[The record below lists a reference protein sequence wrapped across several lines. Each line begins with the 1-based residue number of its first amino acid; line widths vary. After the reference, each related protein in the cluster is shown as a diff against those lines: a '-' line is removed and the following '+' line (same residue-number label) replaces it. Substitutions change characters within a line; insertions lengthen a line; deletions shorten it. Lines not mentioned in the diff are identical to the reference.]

1 MDILKKTNKFLFR
14 NISIFHYDLEKH
26 LDFLNDLP
34 IPKNKM
40 HRSYYQYKC
49 QCFQKPGLVNFRN
62 NLIAFF
68 LVIPVILFLLF
79 KPGRGKT
86 KTKEKQLHQAV
97 FIFAGVEN
105 IVPLQVKQKYPDFT
119 EVDFGKSWFLKT
131 VDLKYIFKLK
141 GYILSPYFLLKSI
154 YKMAMYR
161 AVIDEHKPG
170 AIICSSEYSFTSS
183 LLTWY
188 CEQNHVRH
196 INVMH
201 GEKLLNIRDSFFQF
215 HECYVWDKHYVDL
228 FNILRAGENQFIIDT
243 PPSLF
248 IKNTNSEPEYELTYY
263 LAGETLSE
271 LERIQDV
278 LHKIKIPDNKICI
291 RPHPRYSDL
300 NKIAKVFKPFA
311 IENIREVKI
320 EQSINNT
327 KKIASLYSTVLYQGF
342 ISGKQIVVDNLTQ
355 VSKFEKLKDLKF
367 IVLSKPHL
375 KISDLIT
382 TK

>member
-1 MDILKKTNKFLFR
+1 MKVLKKINKFLSR
-14 NISIFHYDLEKH
+14 NNSIFHYNLEKH

-86 KTKEKQLHQAV
+86 KTKEKQHHQAV

-161 AVIDEHKPG
+161 AVIDEYSPN

-271 LERIQDV
+271 LERIQNV

-311 IENIREVKI
+311 IENIREISI